1 MNDLRTWERRVKHSA
16 RHTIS
21 EVLKHLPKGGTFI
34 DVGANTGAVTMAALN
49 IQDVRIIAFEPVPE
63 YYKRCRELCGDK
75 ASVEA
80 YALGTKKCRSTLWCD
95 PINLGWNTLVG
106 EIITEEMRAIEVDVI
121 SFDEYAQ
128 NHYIDRIDVVK
139 VDVEGFEYAVL
150 AGMHRSI
157 LRFHPVLII
166 ELGFGKRH
174 PYREKEVEQ
183 MEWLFAN
190 DYRRVD
196 YDCDRTMDLVILPE
210 DISFNKT

>member
-1 MNDLRTWERRVKHSA
+1 MNDLRTWERRVKLSA

-49 IQDVRIIAFEPVPE
+49 VQDVRVIAFEPVPE
-63 YYKRCRELCGDK
+63 YYKRCRELCSDK
-75 ASVEA
+75 ASVEV
-80 YALGTKKCRSTLWCD
+80 YALGTKRCRGTLWCD
-95 PINLGWNTLVG
+95 PINLGWNT
-106 EIITEEMRAIEVDVI
+106 
-121 SFDEYAQ
+121 FDEYAQ
-128 NHYIDRIDVVK
+128 NHYINRLDVVK
-139 VDVEGFEYAVL
+139 IDVEGFEYAVL
-150 AGMHRSI
+150 AGMHRSL

-190 DYRRVD
+190 GYRRVD
-196 YDCDRTMDLVILPE
+196 YDCDRTMDVVILPE
-210 DISFNKT
+210 NISFNKT